1 VSQSEISKG
10 TAVEVKAQTIDR
22 RRLHNRTLRGFT
34 QARPLSWSLG
44 SQCVPLLLVAN
55 KRHIKRNW
63 SQKAISYLQKAK
75 GCLLKTKES

>member
-1 VSQSEISKG
+1 MIRVSIKPG
-10 TAVEVKAQTIDR
+10 AVHSR
-22 RRLHNRTLRGFT
+22 
-34 QARPLSWSLG
+34 SLG

-75 GCLLKTKES
+75 GCLLKTKESKAEPND